1 MPRVLGDFTGGQSQ
15 DNRAGVGAD
24 VGRKIVKFR
33 AEIEVDLPEDLNKYT
48 GTPEGSLVSYVQAL
62 AKMHLTLDLNN
73 ALHQYGIEARTVS
86 VVKAHS

>member
-1 MPRVLGDFTGGQSQ
+1 VLGNLAGGKSS
-15 DNRAGVGAD
+15 DNRARVGAD
-24 VGRKIVKFR
+24 VGRQVMKFK
-33 AEIEVDLPEDLNKYT
+33 AEIEVNLPEDLNKYT

>member
-1 MPRVLGDFTGGQSQ
+1 MLGYFTRGKSS
-15 DNRAGVGAD
+15 NYRARIGAD
-24 VGRKIVKFR
+24 VGRQIMKFR

-73 ALHQYGIEARTVS
+73 AFHQYGIDAKTVS